1 MATISW
7 KVPKNMFSGRAGA
20 GSPGSRSRRGSQVTM
35 LSLDE
40 LLEVLLGF
48 LLHDGFTGPDIC
60 RWDNSGADTFLFMEG
75 GRFTVQENKNF
86 FRQRAGAL
94 LPISEQIRAL
104 FGTSLVVQWLT
115 FPMQGGTGSIPGQLG
130 PTCHN

>member
-1 MATISW
+1 M
-7 KVPKNMFSGRAGA
+7 PKSIFSGWAGA

-60 RWDNSGADTFLFMEG
+60 RWDKRGADTFLYLEG
-75 GRFTVQENKNF
+75 SLSTVQENKKF
-86 FRQRAGAL
+86 FRQNAGAL
-94 LPISEQIRAL
+94 LPISEQIRAI
-104 FGTSLVVQWLT
+104 FGTSLVDQWLT
-115 FPMQGGTGSIPGQLG
+115 LPTQGSPGSTLGQGTR
-130 PTCHN
+130 CHMPQ